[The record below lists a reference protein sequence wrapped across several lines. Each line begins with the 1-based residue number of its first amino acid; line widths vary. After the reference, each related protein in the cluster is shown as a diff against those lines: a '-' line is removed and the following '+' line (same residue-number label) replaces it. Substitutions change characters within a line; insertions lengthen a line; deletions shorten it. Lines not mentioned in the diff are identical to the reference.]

1 MKRCENCGF
10 GNRDESAR
18 CVKCNYLLAVEPPE
32 AKSNGYPAVP
42 PPKPA
47 LGSQVQKTKAGI
59 KVNAPAW
66 DEFALATEKIAVNCP
81 ACSYLMRA
89 GEVICAKCGTNI
101 HTYQAPAPLSED
113 MSKTVRRVVPEVKR
127 GFRLVAI
134 SLDDDTEMHSI
145 PLPQTDNIVLTR
157 EMLDSSNNSIARKGH
172 ASLTYKDGEW
182 WLENL
187 SSLKTTFVQV
197 NQPVRIN
204 AGDTLLI
211 GDRLFR
217 FKSE

>member
-1 MKRCENCGF
+1 MKRCDNCGF
-10 GNRDESAR
+10 GNRDESVR
-18 CVKCNYLLAVEPPE
+18 CVKCNHLLVAEPAE
-32 AKSNGYPAVP
+32 AKANGYPVPP

-47 LGSQVQKTKAGI
+47 AGSQVQKTKAGI

-66 DEFALATEKIAVNCP
+66 DEPTFPTEKIGANCP

-89 GEVICAKCGTNI
+89 GEIICAKCGTNI
-101 HTYQAPAPLSED
+101 TTYQAQPVAD
-113 MSKTVRRVVPEVKR
+113 DKSKTVRRIVPEVKR
-127 GFRLVAI
+127 GYRLVAI

-145 PLPQTDNIVLTR
+145 PLPETDSIVLTR
-157 EMLDSSNNSIARKGH
+157 EMLDNANNSIARKGH

-187 SSLKTTFVQV
+187 SPLKTTFVQV
-197 NQPVRIN
+197 NQPVRIK

-217 FKSE
+217 FKTE